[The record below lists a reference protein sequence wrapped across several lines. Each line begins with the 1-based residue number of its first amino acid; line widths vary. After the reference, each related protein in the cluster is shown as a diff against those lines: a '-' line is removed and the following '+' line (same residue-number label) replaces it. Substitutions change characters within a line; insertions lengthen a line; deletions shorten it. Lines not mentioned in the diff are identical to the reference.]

1 MLWEAGHL
9 LPTMKLA
16 RELAMRGQ
24 DLTFLTIPELV
35 DIPRSRGFRALAIL
49 SDVFPASSSGR
60 LPHRSREN
68 HVSAGLDQALRD
80 EVIEREIEALEPDL
94 VLVDSMFFRTHAEAL
109 RRRGLAVLIVTTSLP
124 HESKGGV
131 PRLDSHRMPGG
142 GLINRL
148 AIAYSWVTY
157 FAGQWREYLLRRVPM
172 APPRLGVKTEEIVLC
187 PEELDF
193 PRPRRSG
200 RHYIGPSVELDRPG
214 EEFPWHLLNRDA
226 KLIYFS
232 LGTQSHRY
240 PALRELEWSVASA
253 VGQRADEQLVLV
265 TRRAALADAAA
276 FPPNVVIVERAPQ
289 IELLRLASIAITHAG
304 LGTIKECILVGVP
317 MIVFPQAFDQPGN
330 AARVEF
336 HGIGL
341 RCVERCYDGK
351 LVRRLLDLVYGSPSI
366 RQNLARMRRIFE
378 AAEQE
383 SRGAQLVEKLL
394 ARRNLATP

>member
-1 MLWEAGHL
+1 
-9 LPTMKLA
+9 
-16 RELAMRGQ
+16 
-24 DLTFLTIPELV
+24 
-35 DIPRSRGFRALAIL
+35 
-49 SDVFPASSSGR
+49 
-60 LPHRSREN
+60 
-68 HVSAGLDQALRD
+68 
-80 EVIEREIEALEPDL
+80 
-94 VLVDSMFFRTHAEAL
+94 
-109 RRRGLAVLIVTTSLP
+109 
-124 HESKGGV
+124 
-131 PRLDSHRMPGG
+131 
-142 GLINRL
+142 
-148 AIAYSWVTY
+148 
-157 FAGQWREYLLRRVPM
+157 
-172 APPRLGVKTEEIVLC
+172 
-187 PEELDF
+187 
-193 PRPRRSG
+193 
-200 RHYIGPSVELDRPG
+200 
-214 EEFPWHLLNRDA
+214 
-226 KLIYFS
+226 
-232 LGTQSHRY
+232 
-240 PALRELEWSVASA
+240 LEWSVASA